1 MSSSQT
7 PEMKVAKTVKKII
20 ESLTNS
26 HTISDSASHTSTS
39 SVSPVKI
46 VKVVKGNT
54 KVGNIKGGN
63 IKGGNIKGPKINIKT
78 SVAKSTNFID
88 SIKTNVIKKIMTYVS
103 HPKFKWIVAA
113 LLLCTLAF
121 AYFKYQQ
128 HIKNKKLKAVKNG
141 PTPSQ
146 AQSQTSSQ
154 EPSQAQAPA
163 QSQAQPRNNMVKEP
177 IPQQFQQFSNMR
189 INEEAIRKHLE
200 AQLMLQQQQ
209 INTVN
214 MMQEK
219 QNSKNQVNVKPGK
232 KQKNVKIV
240 HPEESTTEEESEEI
254 FMEDQNVMT
263 HNLTMDEM
271 NAIDK
276 QLEDV
281 NIDNIVNS
289 D

>member
-7 PEMKVAKTVKKII
+7 PEMKVSKTVKKII

-26 HTISDSASHTSTS
+26 HTISDSGSHTSTS
-39 SVSPVKI
+39 SISPVKV
-46 VKVVKGNT
+46 VKVVKG
-54 KVGNIKGGN
+54 GNIKGVN
-63 IKGGNIKGPKINIKT
+63 IKGGNIKGPKINMKT

-128 HIKNKKLKAVKNG
+128 HIKNKKIKAVKNSSAQANAKAQ
-141 PTPSQ
+141 PPAQ
-146 AQSQTSSQ
+146 AQIQ
-154 EPSQAQAPA
+154 
-163 QSQAQPRNNMVKEP
+163 NNHNIAKEP
-177 IPQQFQQFSNMR
+177 MPQQFQQFSNVGL
-189 INEEAIRKHLE
+189 NEETIRNQLD
-200 AQLMLQQQQ
+200 AQLIQQQLMQ
-209 INTVN
+209 QQLMHQQLNKVQ

-219 QNSKNQVNVKPGK
+219 ANSKNHVNVKPGK

-240 HPEESTTEEESEEI
+240 DPEESTTEDESDEI

-281 NIDNIVNS
+281 HIDNTVNS